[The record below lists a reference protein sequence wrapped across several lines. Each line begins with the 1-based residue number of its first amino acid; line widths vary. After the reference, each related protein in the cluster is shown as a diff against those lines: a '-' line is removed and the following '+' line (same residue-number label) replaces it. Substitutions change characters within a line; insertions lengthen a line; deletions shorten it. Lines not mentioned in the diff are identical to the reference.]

1 MKRAF
6 LAGFLV
12 FALSTVAEA
21 GLIDRGG
28 GLIYDSDLG
37 ITWLQDANYAGVAMS
52 HDEALAWAE
61 SLVYQ
66 GYEDW
71 RLPSALNQD
80 GTGPDSTYSF
90 IPGSTSPPKVCDD
103 SEMGHLYFIS
113 LGNPLDPND
122 EFPTNS
128 GPFVNVQQHYWYAES
143 GTGSLVGHWM
153 FDFNHGYQTLPA
165 MYGDPAAAWAVRDGD
180 STPAIPVPGAVL
192 LAGIG
197 AGIVTWLRR
206 RESL

>member
-1 MKRAF
+1 MKRVSPVV
-6 LAGFLV
+6 FLV
-12 FALSTVAEA
+12 LALLAVAEA
-21 GLIDRGG
+21 GLTDNGG
-28 GLIYDSDLG
+28 GLIYDSDLD
-37 ITWLQDANYAGVAMS
+37 ITWLQNANYAGAAMS
-52 HDEALAWAE
+52 PTEALAWAD

-80 GTGPDSTYSF
+80 GSGPESTFPY
-90 IPGSTSPPKVCDD
+90 IGSPPQVCDD

-153 FDFNHGYQTLPA
+153 FDFNYGYQTLPA
-165 MYGDPAAAWAVRDGD
+165 TFGGPAAAWAVRDGD

>member
-28 GLIYDSDLG
+28 GLIYDSDLD

-143 GTGSLVGHWM
+143 GIDTGDSGAGCRVARRHRRR
-153 FDFNHGYQTLPA
+153 NRHVVAQTRESVINK
-165 MYGDPAAAWAVRDGD
+165 AAAC
-180 STPAIPVPGAVL
+180 
-192 LAGIG
+192 
-197 AGIVTWLRR
+197 
-206 RESL
+206 